1 MRKTI
6 NLAAVF
12 LAGIVLLG
20 GCKKSDAPAAGIPP
34 PLVINASTFRPAFA
48 SASPE
53 IQAVAKQ
60 VMMNMQGSM
69 YQPALS
75 GLATLAAN
83 PALTEPQKKAVSDL
97 TDQLNKKIAAI
108 AAMNA
113 PAK

>member
-1 MRKTI
+1 M
-6 NLAAVF
+6 
-12 LAGIVLLG
+12 AGVLLLG
-20 GCKKSDAPAAGIPP
+20 GCKKSDAPAAGAPP
-34 PLVINASTFRPAFA
+34 PALVVNATAFRPAFA

-53 IQAVAKQ
+53 IQAVVKQ

-69 YQPALS
+69 NQQALS

-113 PAK
+113 AAK